1 MVALH
6 QTPGVTNARGG
17 AERCRPSPPDRTQ
30 SDPHPGRWEGRARY
44 KPQLVALRRALSSLD
59 DNRCRFPD
67 LRGPPAGVTH
77 NCPNSHSLKGQ
88 GRDSLTARRPQAVL
102 PTISALQKTR
112 KLNFLETKIPCDRQI
127 YANSTP
133 TQNSKKYQYC
143 ERRQNKKNRKT
154 HTHNKTKSQKTKQ
167 NKKT

>member
-1 MVALH
+1 MHAHTLTHSQTTIVAQGDQLVPLKKGKIDASDNKGTTEIEPLVALH

-102 PTISALQKTR
+102 PQ
-112 KLNFLETKIPCDRQI
+112 
-127 YANSTP
+127 
-133 TQNSKKYQYC
+133 
-143 ERRQNKKNRKT
+143 
-154 HTHNKTKSQKTKQ
+154 
-167 NKKT
+167 